1 MKTLLK
7 YLLLLFVAIVVDTS
21 TDGCAREITD
31 EKGVENNFCMET
43 QEYSIVSPI
52 ESQLNIPR
60 PTSVANTSRVQSTAR
75 RRYGAQRNNFE
86 VTKAGKVENIS
97 VRYFTQNTL
106 VITNS
111 YRTESSCRLHFFGRL
126 II

>member
-21 TDGCAREITD
+21 TDGCAREITA

-75 RRYGAQRNNFE
+75 RPHSVHRNNFE

-111 YRTESSCRLHFFGRL
+111 YRTESSHRLHFFSRL